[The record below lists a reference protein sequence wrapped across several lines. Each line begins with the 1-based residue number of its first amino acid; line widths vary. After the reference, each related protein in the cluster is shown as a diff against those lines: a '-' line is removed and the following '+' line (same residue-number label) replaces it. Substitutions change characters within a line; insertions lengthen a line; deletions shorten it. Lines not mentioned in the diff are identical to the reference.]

1 MYTLFVILIVIA
13 AVLMIGIVLIQESK
27 GGGLSSSFAGYNQ
40 VAGVRK
46 TTDFIEKATWA
57 LAAAMVV
64 ISVICAWVAPTATAD
79 SSVMENIENPV
90 TNPNNLPGFGASQQK
105 DLPPQQTLP
114 RSKRIISQKTKRQ
127 RTQHGCAAFFILSY
141 SRSEKVVE

>member
-27 GGGLSSSFAGYNQ
+27 GGGLSSMTALSW
-40 VAGVRK
+40 RTSRTLSPIL
-46 TTDFIEKATWA
+46 TTCLD
-57 LAAAMVV
+57 
-64 ISVICAWVAPTATAD
+64 SVP
-79 SSVMENIENPV
+79 
-90 TNPNNLPGFGASQQK
+90 ASRRMPLLLQRMPLL
-105 DLPPQQTLP
+105 LPPQQTLP

-141 SRSEKVVE
+141 SQSEKVVE